1 LEITPEEQ
9 RQMRT
14 LISPA
19 EKARRRE
26 EKHRE
31 AGVMSREEYEGR
43 AAWRR
48 SEARRMH
55 AESVPLAE
63 IAAALGVSCHTV
75 RSYVFR

>member
-1 LEITPEEQ
+1 LEITPEER

-19 EKARRRE
+19 EKQRRRK

-43 AAWRR
+43 AARRR

-55 AESVPLAE
+55 AESVPLTE

-75 RSYVFR
+75 RGYVSR